1 MTPRAKRYRVLDRVA
16 LGTLLALCACANQ
29 EAPEERDA
37 ASDAVTDVA
46 RDATR
51 DVVTDAAVDAL
62 DASNDSPVDAARE
75 AGLDASADVG
85 LDASVETGI
94 DAAIETGVDASVDV
108 GLDVVTDTSVDARV
122 ESGVDA
128 VVDAGVDVRVD
139 AGVDAGVDVRVD
151 TGVDVVTDTGVPL
164 GGCVSGAVG
173 TYVARFRW
181 TGSGSGSRASV
192 SYEANTLPDHA
203 RWRVTANSRSIGYT
217 PVYTDTFLAGGGIDL
232 SGTTFIDV
240 ELSTA
245 GIASL
250 SNVTIAIFGRSF
262 NTTASGSFAWQTFD
276 GTGAA
281 PSGLIANSAPYQWY
295 GADATRAFRPGN
307 GSVLLRITPG
317 PPSGSIVVSR
327 VEVCFDAR

>member
-1 MTPRAKRYRVLDRVA
+1 MTPRAKRYRALDRVA
-16 LGTLLALCACANQ
+16 LGALLALCACANQ

-37 ASDAVTDVA
+37 ANDAVTDVA
-46 RDATR
+46 RDATSDVATDVAR
-51 DVVTDAAVDAL
+51 DALVDAR
-62 DASNDSPVDAARE
+62 DASNDSLEDAARE
-75 AGLDASADVG
+75 TG
-85 LDASVETGI
+85 LDASVDVGL
-94 DAAIETGVDASVDV
+94 DASVDV
-108 GLDVVTDTSVDARV
+108 GLDVVTDTSVDARMD
-122 ESGVDA
+122 SGVDA
-128 VVDAGVDVRVD
+128 VVDTGVDAVVDTGVDVRVD
-139 AGVDAGVDVRVD
+139 AGVDASVDVRVD

-217 PVYTDTFLAGGGIDL
+217 PVYSDTFLAGGGLDL

-281 PSGLIANSAPYQWY
+281 PAGLIANSAPYEWY
-295 GADATRAFRPGN
+295 RADATRAFAPGN

-317 PPSGSIVVSR
+317 PPSGSIIVSR

>member
-1 MTPRAKRYRVLDRVA
+1 MNLRAKRYGVLGA
-16 LGTLLALCACANQ
+16 LLALCACANQ
-29 EAPEERDA
+29 EAPEETDA
-37 ASDAVTDVA
+37 A

-51 DVVTDAAVDAL
+51 DTAIDATSDTANDVARDSVVDAL
-62 DASNDSPVDAARE
+62 DATTDA
-75 AGLDASADVG
+75 
-85 LDASVETGI
+85 T
-94 DAAIETGVDASVDV
+94 VDV
-108 GLDVVTDTSVDARV
+108 AVDT
-122 ESGVDA
+122 
-128 VVDAGVDVRVD
+128 
-139 AGVDAGVDVRVD
+139 GVDVRVD
-151 TGVDVVTDTGVPL
+151 TGVDVVTDTGVDAVIDTGVDARVDAALDVVTDTGVDARVDTGVDARVDTGVPL

-192 SYEANTLPDHA
+192 SYEANTLPDRA

-217 PVYTDTFLAGGGIDL
+217 PVYDDTFLAGGGLAL

-245 GIASL
+245 GIGSL

-281 PSGLIANSAPYQWY
+281 PAGLIANSAPYEWY
-295 GADATRAFRPGN
+295 RADATRAFAPGN

-317 PPSGSIVVSR
+317 PPSSSIIVSR

>member
-108 GLDVVTDTSVDARV
+108 GLDVATDTSVDARV
-122 ESGVDA
+122 ESG
-128 VVDAGVDVRVD
+128 VDAGVDVRVD

-192 SYEANTLPDHA
+192 SYEANTLPDHT

>member
-1 MTPRAKRYRVLDRVA
+1 MTPRAKRHRLLDRAA
-16 LGTLLALCACANQ
+16 LAALLSLCACANQ

-37 ASDAVTDVA
+37 SADGAPEDAASDAGADVA
-46 RDATR
+46 RDAAIDLAVDSAR
-51 DVVTDAAVDAL
+51 DAASEAAIDVAMDTPLDTVTDARGDVAMDTVFDAGADVRDAAVD
-62 DASNDSPVDAARE
+62 
-75 AGLDASADVG
+75 VG
-85 LDASVETGI
+85 
-94 DAAIETGVDASVDV
+94 
-108 GLDVVTDTSVDARV
+108 VDARV
-122 ESGVDA
+122 DTGADVRVDTGADA
-128 VVDAGVDVRVD
+128 VVDAGLP
-139 AGVDAGVDVRVD
+139 
-151 TGVDVVTDTGVPL
+151 T

-217 PVYTDTFLAGGGIDL
+217 PVYDDTFLAGGGIAL

-281 PSGLIANSAPYQWY
+281 PSGLIANSAPYEWY
-295 GADATRAFRPGN
+295 RADATRAFAPGN

-317 PPSGSIVVSR
+317 PPSGSIIVSR